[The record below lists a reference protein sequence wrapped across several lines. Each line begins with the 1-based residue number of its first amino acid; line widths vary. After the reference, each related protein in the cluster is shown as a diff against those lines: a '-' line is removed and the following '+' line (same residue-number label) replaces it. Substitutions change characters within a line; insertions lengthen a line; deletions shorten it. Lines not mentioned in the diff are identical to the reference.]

1 MIDPRIL
8 SQVRNI
14 HLRMRGLVT
23 DLLAGGYT
31 SVFKGSGI
39 EFEEVREFTE
49 GDDIRS
55 IDWNVT
61 ARTGRPHVKKFVE
74 ERELTIVF
82 LMDMTR
88 SLLFGSQESSP
99 REKAAEL
106 CACVALAAL
115 RSNDKVGV
123 LFSGRGPEKYVPA
136 RKGATHVLRVVRE
149 ILAQPAVSAGMGMA
163 DSVEFLGRVLRRR
176 SIVFLVSDF
185 LFPLEVLE
193 NPLKMF
199 ARKHDVIGAHLLDP
213 REIELPDVGII
224 EMQDSETGRRMLI
237 DTGSRRVRE
246 EWENRGR
253 ARLEEIGD
261 FLRKANVDRMTVRLD
276 EPVSIPLL
284 RLFRERE
291 RRRAAG

>member
-1 MIDPRIL
+1 MIDSEIL

-55 IDWNVT
+55 VDWNVT
-61 ARTGRPHVKKFVE
+61 ARTGKPHVKKFVE
-74 ERELTIVF
+74 ERELTILF
-82 LMDMTR
+82 LMDVTK
-88 SLLFGSQESSP
+88 SLLYGTRERSP

-106 CACVALAAL
+106 CACIALAAL

-123 LFSGRGPEKYVPA
+123 LFSGKGAQKYVPA

-149 ILAQPAVSAGMGMA
+149 ILAYPAVKKGEGIRESL
-163 DSVEFLGRVLRRR
+163 EFLGRVLRRR
-176 SIVFLVSDF
+176 AIVFIVSDF
-185 LFPLEVLE
+185 FFDLLAISDT
-193 NPLKMF
+193 LKRF
-199 ARKHDVIGAHLLDP
+199 ARRHDVIGAHLLDP
-213 REIELPDVGII
+213 VEIDLPNIGII
-224 EMQDSETGRRMLI
+224 ELQDAETGRRILVDTSSKKVRDEWKRKGLERI
-237 DTGSRRVRE
+237 DRVKE
-246 EWENRGR
+246 
-253 ARLEEIGD
+253 
-261 FLRKANVDRMTVRLD
+261 FLSKANVDRMLVRLD

-284 RLFRERE
+284 KLFRERE
-291 RRRAAG
+291 RRRSG